1 MRRALTLLLGV
12 LSIAL
17 LAACGAGSRSA
28 IADPRVG
35 RVFYLCCNVHYDPA
49 KPEIT
54 DAIPSRGSLIPFG
67 TRVEVQKVTRDTVR
81 FEAAGH
87 PAITLSYDH
96 AKGLPFSAYLSE
108 LFVTDDPRL
117 KLKKVPAR
125 QVKLIEKGI
134 VTPGMSRDQVL
145 MALGYPPGDRTPS
158 LDATTWTYAPGYG
171 EAIVVY
177 FDGGGR
183 VSSVQRQAGSRAR

>member
-1 MRRALTLLLGV
+1 MRCAGLVTLGV
-12 LSIAL
+12 LAAAL
-17 LAACGAGSRSA
+17 VTGCSSTSERAL
-28 IADPRVG
+28 ADPRVG
-35 RVFYLCCNVHYDPA
+35 HAFYLCCNVHYDPA

-67 TRVEVQKVTRDTVR
+67 TRVEVQKVTKDTVR

-87 PAITLSYDH
+87 PTITLSYDH
-96 AKGLPFSAYLSE
+96 AKGLPFSAFLND

-125 QVKLIEKGI
+125 EVKLIEKGM
-134 VTPGMSRDQVL
+134 VTPGMNRGQVL

-158 LDATTWTYAPGYG
+158 LDATTWTYAPAAG

-183 VSSVQRQAGSRAR
+183 VSSVQRRRSR